1 MDNLQELAKE
11 EKDIKD
17 WIELGNDINMGLD
30 LKNIRDTIPMYH
42 YNQYGYL
49 QINNQFIQNENDIV
63 QYINNINQKYIT
75 YINLINIVHPNIQW
89 NVLENCIE
97 LLQKILISKI
107 LGKAIEE
114 IFRGKEK

>member
-11 EKDIKD
+11 EKDIEEL
-17 WIELGNDINMGLD
+17 IELANDINTGLD
-30 LKNIRDTIPMYH
+30 LKSTRDRI

-49 QINNQFIQNENDIV
+49 QTSNQFIQNDKEIV
-63 QYINNINQKYIT
+63 QYINRINQKYSD
-75 YINLINIVHPNIQW
+75 YINLINKAHQDIQW

-107 LGKAIEE
+107 LGKSFEK
-114 IFRGKEK
+114 IFRGKEN

>member
-17 WIELGNDINMGLD
+17 WIELANDMNIGLD
-30 LKNIRDTIPMYH
+30 LKNKRDTI

-49 QINNQFIQNENDIV
+49 QTNNQFIQNENDIV
-63 QYINNINQKYIT
+63 QYINRINQKYSA
-75 YINLINIVHPNIQW
+75 YINLINKVRQDIQW

-114 IFRGKEK
+114 IFRGKEN